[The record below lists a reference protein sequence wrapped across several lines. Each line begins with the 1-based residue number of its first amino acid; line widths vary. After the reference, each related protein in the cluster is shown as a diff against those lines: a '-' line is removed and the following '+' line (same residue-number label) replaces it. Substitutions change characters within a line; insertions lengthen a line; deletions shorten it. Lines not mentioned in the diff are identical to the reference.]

1 MYRLPMLLGLT
12 AEALAGILLWL
23 GADASAG
30 AWAIAGVIFLHVLS
44 SYFFAQ
50 AFWQLLPRRYKLP
63 PPQKPGFSVFD
74 FIDFTGTRCAGHIME
89 RDQCA
94 QASSQPF
101 FTGHSGDHP
110 A

>member
-1 MYRLPMLLGLT
+1 MYRLPVLLGLT
-12 AEALAGILLWL
+12 AEALAGLLLWL

-63 PPQKPGFSVFD
+63 PRRSLGFLFLILLILPVLGVLGILWSV
-74 FIDFTGTRCAGHIME
+74 TE
-89 RDQCA
+89 CA

-101 FTGHSGDHP
+101 FTGHSSDHP